1 MNDDQAKGDARMAP
15 IESRN
20 GCSSYELA
28 RGLGVTQK
36 TAWYMLH
43 RIRLAMKDDDTT
55 RFGGE
60 VEADETF
67 VGGKARNQ
75 RGNVGA
81 RQKAGT
87 TSTKAVVFGMI
98 ERGGRVRAQVVK
110 NNRRSTLLPKLLH
123 NVASGTTLYTDAL
136 PSYADA
142 PLWYRHEVIN
152 HAEAYVRGHV
162 HTNSIENFWSC
173 VKRTLGGTYISVRAF
188 HLDAYLAE
196 QVFRFNARAEK
207 DGARFVATAKGADG
221 HRLTYKALTSSHPRW
236 RSSYHVQAARRPAHI
251 FETRL

>member
-1 MNDDQAKGDARMAP
+1 MLGGC
-15 IESRN
+15 RN

-60 VEADETF
+60 VEVDETF
-67 VGGKARNQ
+67 VGGKAKNQ

-81 RQKAGT
+81 RTKAGT
-87 TSTKAVVFGMI
+87 VSKKAAVFGMI
-98 ERGGRVRAQVVK
+98 ERGGRVRAMTVPNV
-110 NNRRSTLLPKLLH
+110 RRATLLPRILH
-123 NVASGTTLYTDAL
+123 NIQSGSTLYTDSL

-142 PLWYRHEVIN
+142 PLWFRHEVIN
-152 HAEAYVRGHV
+152 HAEAYVRGRV

-196 QVFRFNARAEK
+196 QVFRFNARDEK

-221 HRLTYKALTSSHPRW
+221 RRLTYKGLTTSHPRW
-236 RSSYHVQAARRPAHI
+236 R
-251 FETRL
+251 